1 MDEVNP
7 NRTHQYEGDQY
18 SSPLTALRVFDY
30 VGASIMCNS
39 IVNDDT
45 NTGDVK
51 AFQRRSRTTL
61 AMPPRIQLSAS
72 CVALGPS
79 RPGRSNSKGSN
90 LYDDPSRDNKHA
102 VETLQTT
109 VDMHYRVY
117 LTCPNI
123 SSECSQLPKMA
134 LLLDI
139 ASPPLRA
146 HPQRPHTR
154 GVRCRRPVEKK
165 SCHFAEVLDVEY
177 MTPLRWHEH
186 VELHCRVAQTAR
198 ISNHIG
204 SHHRDICFIHHGGG
218 RRLRDIPKTA
228 KVKQQE
234 KHVPSRD

>member
-1 MDEVNP
+1 M
-7 NRTHQYEGDQY
+7 R
-18 SSPLTALRVFDY
+18 LRVFDY

-39 IVNDDT
+39 MVNDDT

-61 AMPPRIQLSAS
+61 AMPPRVQLSAS
-72 CVALGPS
+72 CVALQPS
-79 RPGRSNSKGSN
+79 RPDHSNSKGSN
-90 LYDDPSRDNKHA
+90 LYDDLLKDNKHA
-102 VETLQTT
+102 VENLQTT
-109 VDMHYRVY
+109 VDMHYRVH
-117 LTCPNI
+117 LSMFGHLGLLATCRNI
-123 SSECSQLPKMA
+123 SSEGSQLPEMA

-154 GVRCRRPVEKK
+154 GARCPRPAEKK
-165 SCHFAEVLDVEY
+165 SHYFAEVLDLEY

-198 ISNHIG
+198 VSNHIG

-218 RRLRDIPKTA
+218 GRLRDIPKTA
-228 KVKQQE
+228 KVKQQQNY
-234 KHVPSRD
+234 VSSRD